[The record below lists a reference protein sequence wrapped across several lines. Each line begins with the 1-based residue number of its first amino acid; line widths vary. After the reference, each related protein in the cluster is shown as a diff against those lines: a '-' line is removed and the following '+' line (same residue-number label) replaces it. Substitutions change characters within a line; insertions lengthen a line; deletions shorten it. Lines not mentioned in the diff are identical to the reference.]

1 MFECVP
7 RTGYHP
13 HFMQPIAFVALGVAT
28 IGAVL
33 LWFLGARFSRRYI
46 AKHHARPPATWMFR
60 NTGDPD
66 LEGSRRTA
74 LVVLPFFLVGILLY
88 LFRP

>member
-1 MFECVP
+1 MP
-7 RTGYHP
+7 P
-13 HFMQPIAFVALGVAT
+13 LAFAALGVAT
-28 IGAVL
+28 VGAVL

-46 AKHHARPPATWMFR
+46 AKHRARPPMTWMFR

-66 LEGSRRTA
+66 LEGSRRAA
-74 LVVLPFFLVGILLY
+74 LVVLPFFLVAVVLY

>member
-1 MFECVP
+1 
-7 RTGYHP
+7 
-13 HFMQPIAFVALGVAT
+13 MQPLALAALGVVT
-28 IGAVL
+28 VCAVA

-46 AKHHARPPATWMFR
+46 AKHRARPPMTWMFR
-60 NTGDPD
+60 NTGDPE

-74 LVVLPFFLVGILLY
+74 LLILPIFLVALLAY

>member
-1 MFECVP
+1 
-7 RTGYHP
+7 
-13 HFMQPIAFVALGVAT
+13 MQPLALAALGVVT
-28 IGAVL
+28 VCAVV

-46 AKHHARPPATWMFR
+46 AKHRARPPAKWMFQ

-66 LEGSRRTA
+66 LEGPRRMA
-74 LVVLPFFLVGILLY
+74 LVVLPIFLIALVLY

>member
-1 MFECVP
+1 MLF
-7 RTGYHP
+7 TGAGGP
-13 HFMQPIAFVALGVAT
+13 TTVQPLALVALGVIT
-28 IGAVL
+28 VGAVA

-46 AKHHARPPATWMFR
+46 AKHRARPPLTWMFR
-60 NTGDPD
+60 NTGDPE

-74 LVVLPFFLVGILLY
+74 LVILPIFLVALILY

>member
-1 MFECVP
+1 
-7 RTGYHP
+7 
-13 HFMQPIAFVALGVAT
+13 MQPINFVELGVVTMCSVA
-28 IGAVL
+28 

-46 AKHHARPPATWMFR
+46 AKHRARPPMTWMFR

-74 LVVLPFFLVGILLY
+74 LLILPFFLVALVLY